1 MGLSTHQ
8 AIDSSSITPRMPGCF
23 TVPGARRCVQAADYS
38 HRDNHSHPEL
48 AQLAKAN
55 IELDRLLAAAEGGY
69 STALLRLL
77 QPAMTTKADVL
88 VGVPRER
95 VGSGELC
102 WVWR

>member
-1 MGLSTHQ
+1 M
-8 AIDSSSITPRMPGCF
+8 
-23 TVPGARRCVQAADYS
+23 QAADYS

-55 IELDRLLAAAEGGY
+55 IEMDRLLAAAEVGY

-88 VGVPRER
+88 VGAPREL
-95 VGSGELC
+95 VDAGELR